1 MEKNITLEQAAEQL
15 GVPVAAVKKAK
26 ADLKRGKHWTVGRY
40 NKTFI
45 TPAGVKVLKYEL
57 LTGYPVPAEE
67 QPTEVVVG
75 VEPVEPEP
83 VETAPV
89 EEQKPQSGFALDRLL
104 AEGETATVLLTRMPN
119 NRILKVNYKGEE
131 RICMCKDSRFF
142 VPGMV
147 IPVRLDGDNLVAKF
161 QPRRLGKF

>member
-1 MEKNITLEQAAEQL
+1 MSIGGAPCIGLVEEVDLADAEL
-15 GVPVAAVKKAK
+15 DVARFESV
-26 ADLKRGKHWTVGRY
+26 R
-40 NKTFI
+40 
-45 TPAGVKVLKYEL
+45 
-57 LTGYPVPAEE
+57 
-67 QPTEVVVG
+67 VVG
-75 VEPVEPEP
+75 VEPVESEP
-83 VETAPV
+83 METAPV

-119 NRILKVNYKGEE
+119 NRLLKVNYKGAE

>member
-15 GVPVAAVKKAK
+15 GIPVAALKKAK

-45 TPAGVKVLKYEL
+45 TPAGVEVLRSNLVPESA
-57 LTGYPVPAEE
+57 PAEE
-67 QPTEVVVG
+67 QPSEVVVG
-75 VEPVEPEP
+75 VELVEPEP

-119 NRILKVNYKGEE
+119 NRILKVNYKGAE

>member
-15 GVPVAAVKKAK
+15 GVPVAALKKAK

-40 NKTFI
+40 NKTFL
-45 TPAGVKVLKYEL
+45 TPAGVEVLSSKLVPESA
-57 LTGYPVPAEE
+57 PAEE
-67 QPTEVVVG
+67 QPSEVVVG
-75 VEPVEPEP
+75 VEEVESEP

-119 NRILKVNYKGEE
+119 NRILKVNYKGAE